1 MSKRR
6 HHGLGAKQRY
16 FMYEIQASCQALSS
30 GCCFQRGG
38 LYIFKYE
45 YIYIYK
51 IQYAYLTLVL

>member
-1 MSKRR
+1 
-6 HHGLGAKQRY
+6 
-16 FMYEIQASCQALSS
+16 MYEIQASCQALSS